1 MSISLRVV
9 ALTSV
14 LFFSACSGAD
24 NSTKREMKPQ
34 PPMWVVSDADSEV
47 TLYPTLH
54 ILPEGIDWKSEDL
67 IKRLA
72 DADEVWFEIKPGS
85 QSDPNIQLSA
95 LQLGM
100 DPNFSLLSKL
110 NDDEIAKL
118 ETAIAPLGMN
128 AQAVDPMKPWMASSL
143 VGIGALL
150 EKGFSPDAGVEAQ
163 LEPMVA
169 GKKIR
174 ALETAQGQLELLASM
189 PEEIQLEL
197 LRQSLADLDDT
208 VELLNELVQDW
219 AVGNVEDLEDELIDE
234 MKAEFPGVYDAVF
247 TSRNENWADQIEKE
261 MKGSGTDF
269 IAVGAGHLVGDDSVQ
284 AILKARG
291 YTVKRL

>member
-1 MSISLRVV
+1 
-9 ALTSV
+9 
-14 LFFSACSGAD
+14 
-24 NSTKREMKPQ
+24 MKPQ

-85 QSDPNIQLSA
+85 QSDPDIQLSA

-247 TSRNENWADQIEKE
+247 TNRNENWADQIEEE